1 MELTIRHFI
10 PGRVR
15 LHVPSLGRRRS
26 LAEASLKW
34 LRARDGIRSAR
45 INYDC
50 ACLIVEY
57 DVTHEALLRA
67 VIGRLRLMS
76 IAELRNLVTPTD
88 IGDDAPTERA
98 SGRLDDSQSLLRRV
112 PLALPTLSVALAF
125 SANPIIRA
133 INLPLMLWNAY
144 PIALRAWRVWQ
155 RERRLNVDFLDTLA
169 VAASLAQGNPMAG
182 AIVTWL
188 IKLGDWIRDLTAAG
202 SRRAIRELLEFQVK
216 TAWVIRDGALVSIP
230 SSELAVGDEVVVHH
244 GGVIPIDGEITA
256 GQALIDQKTV
266 TGEGLPV
273 TRGKGDAAFAATVV
287 RDGHLTIRATRVGA
301 DTTAGQIV
309 RLVES
314 APVGDTR
321 MQNHAERLADRLV
334 VPELVLATGAAVVS
348 GDFDR
353 FLSLVIVDYG
363 TGIRVAAPTAV
374 LASMTHAAR
383 TGIIIK
389 SGRHLERLAEVDTIV
404 FDKTGTLTHGT
415 PAVLDV
421 LTYQDHI
428 TPGHLLGLA
437 AAAETKLQHPVAE
450 ALRIKA
456 QELAVNIPPCDET
469 QYRVGLGVEGQVNGY
484 YLHVGNE
491 RFMRQSDICV
501 FTSRSMARWPGWC
514 LIRTR
519 SARRADPCCIAC
531 AAWE

>member
-15 LHVPSLGRRRS
+15 LHVPSLCRRRS
-26 LAEASLKW
+26 LAETSLTW
-34 LRARDGIRSAR
+34 LRPRDGIRSAR
-45 INYDC
+45 LKYDC

-57 DVTHEALLRA
+57 DVAYEALLRA

-76 IAELRNLVTPTD
+76 IVELRSLVMPTELA
-88 IGDDAPTERA
+88 DDGPTERA
-98 SGRLDDSQSLLRRV
+98 AGRLDGSRSLLRRV

-125 SANPIIRA
+125 SANPIVRA

-144 PIALRAWRVWQ
+144 PIALRAWRVWR
-155 RERRLNVDFLDTLA
+155 REGRLNVDFLDTLA

-216 TAWVIRDGALVSIP
+216 TAWVVRDGALVSIP
-230 SSELAVGDEVVVHH
+230 SGELAVGDEVVVHH
-244 GGVIPIDGEITA
+244 GGLIPIDGEIIA
-256 GQALIDQKTV
+256 GQALIDQKTI
-266 TGEGLPV
+266 TGEG
-273 TRGKGDAAFAATVV
+273 R
-287 RDGHLTIRATRVGA
+287 LTIRATRVGA

-314 APVGDTR
+314 APIGDTR

-334 VPELVLATGAAVVS
+334 VPELVLATGAALVS

-389 SGRHLERLAEVDTIV
+389 SGRHLERLAEVDTVV

-437 AAAETKLQHPVAE
+437 AAAETKL
-450 ALRIKA
+450 R
-456 QELAVNIPPCDET
+456 
-469 QYRVGLGVEGQVNGY
+469 
-484 YLHVGNE
+484 
-491 RFMRQSDICV
+491 
-501 FTSRSMARWPGWC
+501 
-514 LIRTR
+514 
-519 SARRADPCCIAC
+519 
-531 AAWE
+531 